1 MCKAVR
7 GFGVVERDLEEVW
20 MGVVGLPNCVKD
32 YCLNEKGFGKGVNEF
47 YYGLQTKE
55 LVGVVCSGYSFGAL
69 ESCAAATC
77 TAKDVD
83 AVKAFEPGF
92 KKSCDSVK
100 SWSGLA
106 VTTVATAMPTST
118 LTVSTQLNTAASTGT
133 TKAAVTTN
141 LSSAAMTTAIGL
153 IVAATFIIFS

>member
-1 MCKAVR
+1 VLGMCKAVR

-20 MGVVGLPNCVKD
+20 RGVVGLPNCVKD

-55 LVGVVCSGYSFGAL
+55 RVGVVCSGYSFGAL

-83 AVKAFEPGF
+83 AVKAFVSLKVVGF
-92 KKSCDSVK
+92 
-100 SWSGLA
+100 L
-106 VTTVATAMPTST
+106 MY
-118 LTVSTQLNTAASTGT
+118 
-133 TKAAVTTN
+133 
-141 LSSAAMTTAIGL
+141 
-153 IVAATFIIFS
+153 